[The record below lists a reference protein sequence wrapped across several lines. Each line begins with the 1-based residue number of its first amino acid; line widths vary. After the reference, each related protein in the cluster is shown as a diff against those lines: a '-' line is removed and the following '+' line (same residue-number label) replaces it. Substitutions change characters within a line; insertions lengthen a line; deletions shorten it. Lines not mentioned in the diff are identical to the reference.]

1 MGGTEPLVCRCCPPS
16 VAPTPGAQ
24 NFSVMQRAVPVAL
37 STTLASRTLSLYTE
51 AETEG
56 VKHCTQDCSC
66 SLLSSLLP
74 SVTAVHYIYTVRIV
88 SLLTVHQ

>member
-1 MGGTEPLVCRCCPPS
+1 MSDEPRTVVLSDLPPPVSPPHLVRRTFRSCS
-16 VAPTPGAQ
+16 VQ
-24 NFSVMQRAVPVAL
+24 CVAL

-88 SLLTVHQ
+88 SL